1 MSDLLPLFPLG
12 SVLFPGL
19 VLPLHVFEERY
30 RALVRDLINA
40 PGPLREFGVVA
51 IRRGWEVAG
60 ASIDGSIDLY
70 DVGCS
75 AELREVTEHDDGRF
89 DVVTVGRRRFEIL
102 ELVPGDAPYLTA
114 QVRYLP
120 DPADTDG
127 SADSL
132 AVAVLAVFQ
141 NYLRLVRTEA
151 GSASEQLPDDPAV
164 LANLVGATAALTL
177 ADRQRLLAAPDTT
190 ARLRLALE
198 LLSRE
203 VALLAQVRAVP
214 LAVSALPVVPGPN

>member
-1 MSDLLPLFPLG
+1 VTALLPLFPLG

-19 VLPLHVFEERY
+19 VMPLHVFEERY
-30 RALVRDLINA
+30 RSLVRDLINE

-51 IRRGWEVAG
+51 IRRGWEVEG
-60 ASIDGSIDLY
+60 ATLDGSVSLY

-102 ELVPGDAPYLTA
+102 ELVPTEAPYLTA
-114 QVRYLP
+114 RVRYLT

-132 AVAVLAVFQ
+132 SVAVLAVFQ
-141 NYLRLVRTEA
+141 NYLRLVRTGA
-151 GSASEQLPDDPAV
+151 SASEQLPDDPAV

-177 ADRQRLLAAPDTT
+177 DDRQRLLAAPDTA

-198 LLSRE
+198 LLGRE
-203 VALLAQVRAVP
+203 VALLGHVRAVP